1 MQPFK
6 CLIIRLEDNLH
17 SCQMASEC
25 KEQAFKFGIEA
36 DYFNAINGKFADDHY
51 SKLNIK
57 KAGKF
62 KKDRPGVLG
71 CFLSH
76 YYLWSQCYNDN
87 VPYMILEHDGYIIKK
102 IPENILEMFNDVL
115 KLDRL
120 DPYSANYNTEIDN
133 ETHKEITVQDYINPS
148 PKYKTRIGI
157 NTNYFK
163 GAYSYIIKPHAAK
176 KLIDY
181 ISLHGHV
188 PADQQINS
196 QIINLE
202 TTVPTVARLHPLYSI
217 DDNIKKLSLTSN
229 LTQ

>member
-1 MQPFK
+1 MQAFK
-6 CLIIRLEDNLH
+6 SQIIRLEENEH
-17 SCQMASEC
+17 SCEMAQEC
-25 KEQAFKFGIEA
+25 YDQALKFGIQANFFKAIHGA
-36 DYFNAINGKFADDHY
+36 DADQHY
-51 SKLNIK
+51 KKLNIN

-76 YYLWSQCYNDN
+76 YYLWKQCVEDSI
-87 VPYMILEHDGYIIKK
+87 PYLILEHDGYIIKE
-102 IPENILEMFNDVL
+102 IPNNILDLFDDVL

-120 DPYSANYNTEIDN
+120 DPYSSSYGKELENEIN
-133 ETHKEITVQDYINPS
+133 LNLSIKDYVNSS
-148 PKYKTRIGI
+148 PKYKTRIGL

-181 ISLHGHV
+181 IQVHGHV

-196 QIINLE
+196 TIVDLK
-202 TTVPTVARLHPLYSI
+202 TSVPTLVRLHPFYAI
-217 DDNIKKLSLTSN
+217 GDNINSTSLTKN
-229 LTQ
+229 L